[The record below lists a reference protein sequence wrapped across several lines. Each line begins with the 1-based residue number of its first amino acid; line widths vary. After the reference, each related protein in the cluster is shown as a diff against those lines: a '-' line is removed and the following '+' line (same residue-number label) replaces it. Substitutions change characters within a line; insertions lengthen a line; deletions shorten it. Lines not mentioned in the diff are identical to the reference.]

1 MSKISIFEKEQ
12 DGLFAARFE
21 PNQKDELDKALDFW
35 RDVEQLRAF
44 FIQHQKDLSKF
55 AIDINVKDAVKLV
68 LDESST
74 IYDNLKKFSE
84 GDNLDELFK
93 PLDDRETAETRYEY
107 QKAKAKS
114 GLRKGMLRIYAV
126 KFRDWYVIT
135 GGAIKL
141 VDHMNDRPYLKTELY
156 KLELVRKILQE
167 GNTEG
172 SFVYLDAR

>member
-12 DGLFAARFE
+12 DRLFAACFE
-21 PNQKDELDKALDFW
+21 PNQKDELDNALDFW
-35 RDVEQLRAF
+35 RDIEQLRAF
-44 FIQHQKDLSKF
+44 FIQNQKDLNKF
-55 AIDINVKDAVKLV
+55 ATDVKVKDAVKLA
-68 LDESST
+68 LDEGNT

-93 PLDDRETAETRYEY
+93 PLDDRESEDTRYEY
-107 QKAKAKS
+107 QKTKAKS

-126 KFRDWYVIT
+126 KFRGWYVIT

-156 KLELVRKILQE
+156 KLEEVRKLLQE

-172 SFVYLDAR
+172 SFVYLDVQ